1 MDNLPVPQAREKK
14 SPTSATI
21 ILWVSVASAIWL
33 FAGVVLLGNFAKSPT
48 SCDGTFGCLTID
60 AWGTYLSGVFA
71 PLAFFWLVATVWIQ
85 SRELAQQREELVLTR
100 QEFAHS
106 REVMKAQAEEAANSA
121 RYIGLQTEILKR
133 QEQQQ
138 ILERRREE
146 FQYALNNLHGII
158 KHRLWATP
166 CFVGINVQGDRG
178 SFGITAAIPTDRDEA
193 IVQFSK
199 YVQTGYA
206 GKGWTNAEFQPA
218 YQLSGVEA
226 FDMADRAI
234 DLSHQIDDFAGSE
247 ARRLGVFEL
256 AHQLKILCRMDPTQ

>member
-1 MDNLPVPQAREKK
+1 MNDLAIPEAREKK
-14 SPTSATI
+14 SPTSGAI
-21 ILWVSVASAIWL
+21 IAWVSAASAVWL
-33 FAGVVLLGNFAKSPT
+33 LAGILGLGYFAKST
-48 SCDGTFGCLTID
+48 ASCDGTFSCLTID

-133 QEQQQ
+133 QEEQQ
-138 ILERRREE
+138 ILERRRNE

-158 KHRLWATP
+158 KHRLWKTP
-166 CFVGINVQGDRG
+166 CFVGTNTGGNRG
-178 SFGITAAIPTDRDEA
+178 SFGITTPIPSDRDET
-193 IVQFSK
+193 IVVFSK
-199 YVQTGYA
+199 YVQSGYA
-206 GKGWTNAEFQPA
+206 AQGWVNAEFEPA

-234 DLSHQIDDFAGSE
+234 DLVNQIDDFAGSE
-247 ARRLGVFEL
+247 VRRLGIFEL
-256 AHQLKILCRMDPTQ
+256 SHQLKVLCKMDPNR